1 MSVNDDPFDEI
12 VSGLSMNLCE
22 EEEFVNVQELSTIE
36 LVDMRDDIT
45 DAITDNKSLFRNTTE
60 WQRDQHSLRAAIIIE
75 LSRRGIS

>member
-1 MSVNDDPFDEI
+1 MSIDDDPFDDI
-12 VSGLSMNLCE
+12 VNGLTLDTVDE
-22 EEEFVNVQELSTIE
+22 DELVNVQELSTME

-45 DAITDNKSLFRNTTE
+45 DAITNNKSLFRNSTD